1 MNSGI
6 KKKIVN
12 KIFKINYLP
21 YQIRSEIFDVCFN
34 LKKSSRI
41 ILDYNNNLSKI
52 AEQLI
57 DIGLFVSVS
66 KGYILHKKKNKKFSD
81 WFVLKGKNTKKML
94 CFYIAKTQKLA
105 NLSRIMD
112 ESKNDEKFGKILGY
126 PKCCVNYVKKKGR
139 PPTIQESYDKYLFKN
154 KKYNPFLW
162 PPAMIKDAYLISHF
176 PCTKTC
182 KISLAL
188 AKKKWFLIKKYA
200 SLKIQNHYKNQ
211 LKKLYIQKKK

>member
-112 ESKNDEKFGKILGY
+112 KSKNDEKFGKILGY

-188 AKKKWFLIKKYA
+188 AKKKMVFNKKICKFENSKSLQKSIKKIIYT
-200 SLKIQNHYKNQ
+200 
-211 LKKLYIQKKK
+211 KKK